1 MFPDTRLLTRGPSS
15 IILWPSVTWA
25 VWTPPPQLPRNSKVA
40 QPTIKE
46 AACPFIMFLLS
57 YSRASLLPFCS
68 PSPHSLPFSMWPW
81 PASTSLHF
89 SLSLPFYNKCLK
101 TMDWTGSSHWYPPCW
116 SNGAGFPLESQASN
130 LLPGDLPA
138 LQPQPP
144 AKPTC
149 LPSKPPE
156 LARLTPPD
164 NNLPPELSSYPFQP
178 LGQSL
183 PKGPYFVLSSSAT
196 YSGVWNIQE
205 WEPDVP
211 GLRAAQGPHN
221 WLSCGAQQGL
231 WCLRVRAQLLQQFRR
246 NPRLYPFLTPGV
258 GSRGFLQS
266 NACLVVL
273 WGPQCSQTSL
283 VQHCPVILAL
293 SRHGTPF
300 FVPQILCIFLSFIKS
315 LF

>member
-1 MFPDTRLLTRGPSS
+1 MFSTFLLGWPIKLHLKHSTTFQMQSSKIHSPPNKSMVGPIKYPTPGIKFYLRVFIAVKRHHDHSNSYKGKHLIGAGLQVRRFGPLSS
-15 IILWPSVTWA
+15 CSMVLEYIVTWQQQDSPA
-25 VWTPPPQLPRNSKVA
+25 HYKRICLPLPLSLSL
-40 QPTIKE
+40 PC
-46 AACPFIMFLLS
+46 CP
-57 YSRASLLPFCS
+57 SLCLPFS
-68 PSPHSLPFSMWPW
+68 SLSMWPW
-81 PASTSLHF
+81 PPSTSLHF

-183 PKGPYFVLSSSAT
+183 PKGPHSVLSSSAT

-205 WEPDVP
+205 
-211 GLRAAQGPHN
+211 
-221 WLSCGAQQGL
+221 
-231 WCLRVRAQLLQQFRR
+231 
-246 NPRLYPFLTPGV
+246 
-258 GSRGFLQS
+258 
-266 NACLVVL
+266 
-273 WGPQCSQTSL
+273 
-283 VQHCPVILAL
+283 
-293 SRHGTPF
+293 
-300 FVPQILCIFLSFIKS
+300 
-315 LF
+315 